1 MGKKETGGEGAGWME
16 RESLFPIPEDYRFY
30 PRPVSVMF
38 GRGAYAPS
46 VWTSDVGYGLFGGAA
61 VGIVAAAATF
71 FFATRVP
78 ETGGMLLHLGA
89 LAHALMPNSYGPEL
103 LDAWNAWREGA
114 APTGRGAA
122 AAGALAALGFGAFAG
137 RWSGK
142 KFAWPRDGN
151 MHVKGRRLLD
161 GDLARKAFMLALKTE
176 YGGKQSEMDIEMVPG
191 IPMSADRMKKH
202 GVFLGPPGSGKTV
215 VQAPMIERAIRSGG
229 RVLIF
234 DIKGDFTELFYKET
248 YDKNNPDT
256 DEGRETKDNPVIL
269 LSPFDKRSFIWDIA
283 ADVRTKQDA
292 KTFAEANI
300 ETSDKDPMWGNLAR
314 AVVVG
319 CVHMLQ
325 CEKPGKWGFG
335 DLAHLLGMNDMKSFV
350 AIMKRYNEEG
360 LRAVDTADDTA
371 AGVMSNVMSGMQPL
385 FDMADAWPSP
395 IEGRMFSVRKWATA
409 QGDDLRKM
417 RKAVIIKGS
426 PDYEGLTRAC
436 AGAIFQVA
444 QAVLTS
450 IPDDSSRAF
459 YLLLDEFPTLG
470 KVNITKL
477 ITLGRSKGVRVW
489 LGMQTLNQF
498 KAVHGEDVANTLKNS
513 ISTFVSLGAVG
524 PEAEEVSNLI
534 GDRTVERMV
543 VTGSGQNASMSPQNT
558 TMKTIDPSQVALVG
572 EYKPHGVKMLIW
584 GKGFTDAMLLHVPY
598 PSMLKHALK
607 KTARPNVIAD
617 WTKPEANRM
626 LMDARAK
633 RKVVMGAF
641 LKEWSEKV
649 GENYEEL
656 FEGKKAEQAGPKN
669 PVPVPKPPAPA
680 PNCDDPTKP
689 FVSSNPDNPEVTRKE
704 RMRWAAL
711 MIKEQ
716 NKRMGEEGPKDDD
729 EDDETRLERDEFRGR
744 RADIDE
750 SRNRGAGGRGANAL
764 VRDSARAIARITAET
779 DPEALQALAD
789 EAERRGD
796 DAALAAARTRLAGG
810 HAKVMLAGGS
820 RGSKT
825 GSQSGSGPRRA
836 ADAQGRKEVW
846 VQDAP
851 TYVRTGA
858 AEQRAER
865 ARDSKAEDEDNPL
878 TEGIESKAQIE
889 LAASVLGMPLA
900 ELIVHAVEA
909 ADKSAPGPGPDVLVI
924 PSQPRRVS

>member
-1 MGKKETGGEGAGWME
+1 MARITKEAGEGAGWME
-16 RESLFPIPEDYRFY
+16 REELFPIPEDYRFY

-46 VWTSDVGYGLFGGAA
+46 VFTRDVGTGMAGGALFG
-61 VGIVAAAATF
+61 VLTAAATF
-71 FFATRVP
+71 FFATRIP
-78 ETGGMLLHLGA
+78 ETGGMAMHVGA
-89 LAHALMPNSYGPEL
+89 LAHMLMPNSFGPEL
-103 LDAWNAWREGA
+103 FEARQAWLETSTPLGRGVVAGA
-114 APTGRGAA
+114 GLLAAGLGAFVGQWTGR
-122 AAGALAALGFGAFAG
+122 
-137 RWSGK
+137 
-142 KFAWPRDGN
+142 KFAAPRDGN

-161 GDLARKAFMLALKTE
+161 GEIARQTFIAALKTE
-176 YGGKQSEMDIEMVPG
+176 YGGKQSEMDIEMIPG

-248 YDKNNPDT
+248 YDKDNPET

-283 ADVRTKQDA
+283 SDVRTKQDA

-335 DLAHLLGMNDMKSFV
+335 DLAHLLGMADMKSFV

-360 LRAVDTADDTA
+360 LRAVDTAEETA
-371 AGVMSNVMSGMQPL
+371 AGVMSNVMSGMQPI
-385 FDMADAWPSP
+385 FDMADAWPAP

-409 QGDDLRKM
+409 QGAELKKM

-524 PEAEEVSNLI
+524 PEADEVSTLI

-543 VTGSGQNASMSPQNT
+543 VTGSGPNSSMSPQNT

-598 PSMLKHALK
+598 PSMLKHPLK

-617 WTKPEANRM
+617 WTKPESNRM

-641 LKEWSEKV
+641 LKEWAEKV

-656 FEGKKAEQAGPKN
+656 FEGKKAAAAPQAGQKN
-669 PVPVPKPPAPA
+669 PVPVPKPPEKE
-680 PNCDDPTKP
+680 PNCEDPSKP
-689 FVSSNPDNPEVTRKE
+689 FVSSNPKDPEITRKE
-704 RMRWAAL
+704 RMRWASL
-711 MIKEQ
+711 MLKKQ
-716 NKRMGEEGPKDDD
+716 DKRMEENGPSED
-729 EDDETRLERDEFRGR
+729 EGVARPAGADETGR
-744 RADIDE
+744 AGSGE
-750 SRNRGAGGRGANAL
+750 GGRGDAL
-764 VRDSARAIARITAET
+764 VRASALAISRIQNET
-779 DPEALQALAD
+779 DPMALQAIED
-789 EAERRGD
+789 DAERRGD
-796 DAALAAARTRLAGG
+796 AATLEAVRAKRLGGTARVLRAG
-810 HAKVMLAGGS
+810 AT
-820 RGSKT
+820 T
-825 GSQSGSGPRRA
+825 GAQSGSTPKRA
-836 ADAQGRKEVW
+836 ADGVGAKPAVM

-851 TYVRTGA
+851 TFIRTGA
-858 AEQRAER
+858 SEQRSER
-865 ARDSKAEDEDNPL
+865 ARERAAEEEDNPL
-878 TEGIESKAQIE
+878 MEGLESKAQID
-889 LAASVLGMPLA
+889 LMASVLGMPLA
-900 ELIVHAVEA
+900 ELVVHAVEA
-909 ADKSAPGPGPDVLVI
+909 ADKSAPDPGPDVLVV